1 MKTLSPPVANSS
13 NSACPLVGCAAPP
26 QAACKAAPQKPASQI
41 VKRLLAKL
49 DRVWIAIG
57 LMMVAISMLDA
68 PQLPTT
74 LAFVFNAVLKTFGFL
89 LLSVGLTAYAKAS
102 GVDNLI
108 SRAFSGPPLLAVLS
122 AALMGALSPFCSC
135 GVIPIIVALLAM
147 GMPLAPVMAFWL
159 ASPLMDPSMF
169 IMTSAT
175 LGLEFAVAKTA
186 IAIGI
191 GLLGGWGA
199 YLLTQSGW
207 VTEVLKSGVGN
218 GGCSGSGI
226 RQPKAVVWKFWNE
239 PARVATGLQSFT
251 SNALF
256 LGKWLT
262 MAFVLESL
270 MVVYLPSNL
279 IANVAGG
286 HGFMPVL
293 LATLVG
299 IPSYL
304 NGYAALPLVSGLMAQ
319 GLSPGAGM
327 AFLVAGGVTSIPAA
341 LAVWAV
347 ARGRVFAVYL
357 GFAFAGSLASGLLYG
372 WWMA

>member
-1 MKTLSPPVANSS
+1 MKTVNQSSSPACSAKACSSSPRQAPAQLAPKKPVLHA
-13 NSACPLVGCAAPP
+13 L
-26 QAACKAAPQKPASQI
+26 KD
-41 VKRLLAKL
+41 LLTKF
-49 DRVWIAIG
+49 DRVWIAVG
-57 LMMVAISMLDA
+57 LILLGISLLDA

-74 LAFVFNAVLKTFGFL
+74 LAFVMNAVLKTFGFL
-89 LLSVGLTAYAKAS
+89 LLSVGLAAYAKAS

-108 SRAFSGPPLLAVLS
+108 SRAFSGPPLVAVVS

-147 GMPLAPVMAFWL
+147 GVPLAPVMAFWL

-175 LGLEFAVAKTA
+175 LGLEFALAKTA
-186 IAIGI
+186 VAICI

-199 YLLTQSGW
+199 YVLTRAGW
-207 VTEVLKSGVGN
+207 ITDVLKAGVGN

-226 RQPKAVVWKFWNE
+226 RQPKAVVWKFWAE
-239 PARVATGLQSFT
+239 PARVATGISSFKT
-251 SNALF
+251 NALF

-270 MVVYLPSNL
+270 MVAYLPSNL

-357 GFAFAGSLASGLLYG
+357 GFAFVGSLASGVLFG
-372 WWMA
+372 WWVA